1 MVPHHGESAKAAN
14 DNLRE
19 TLHADVNMT
28 IDDTVNHVYEIMLNG
43 EDLMELRESVAAN
56 DNDVE
61 EIKLAA

>member
-1 MVPHHGESAKAAN
+1 
-14 DNLRE
+14 
-19 TLHADVNMT
+19 MT